1 MLLLDAY
8 NILHCA
14 HVLPEPYALLSAPQ
28 LGQLLDRVGY
38 HAGPIFV
45 VCDGSPK
52 PEEDQSLELGRSRLV
67 YSGPGKTA
75 DDVIEAMVSRAVDRR
90 HTTVVS
96 NDRHVQ
102 RIARHGGCQVMGVDE
117 FLTGVSAAI
126 RAASGGVAGPEK
138 PTSANATEWMHHF
151 GLSDKPPRSDREIE
165 AEAERQLREFGFAPD
180 DDGDDDPS

>member
-1 MLLLDAY
+1 MSLILDAY

-28 LGQLLDRVGY
+28 LGQLLDRIGY
-38 HAGPIFV
+38 HPGPIFV

-52 PEEDQSLELGRSRLV
+52 PEENQSLELGRSRLV

-75 DDVIEAMVSRAVDRR
+75 DDVIEEMVSRAVDRR

-102 RIARHGGCQVMGVDE
+102 RIARHGGCEAMGVDA
-117 FLTGVSAAI
+117 FLSGVSAAI
-126 RAASGGVAGPEK
+126 HSARAGGSAGPEK
-138 PTSANATEWMHHF
+138 PTSANANEWMHHF
-151 GLSDKPPRSDREIE
+151 GLTDKAPRSDRDIE
-165 AEAERQLREFGFAPD
+165 AEAERHLREFGFAPD
-180 DDGDDDPS
+180 DDDERP